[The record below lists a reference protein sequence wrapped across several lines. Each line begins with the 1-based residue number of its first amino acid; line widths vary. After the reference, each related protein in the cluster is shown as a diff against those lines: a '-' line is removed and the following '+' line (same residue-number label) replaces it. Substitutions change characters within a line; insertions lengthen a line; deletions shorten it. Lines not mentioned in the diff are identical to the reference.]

1 MILQK
6 IKYELV
12 IFTILLIFLI
22 IFSLYLGSWS
32 FTTFCNFGQQTIS
45 DNFPLH
51 TIIFKN
57 SIGYD
62 GQYYCR
68 MAIEPFNY
76 SKEALGISFESPSY
90 RYSRII
96 YPLLAWLFSLGIPL
110 ISIFNLFF
118 INLISLFFIFIIG
131 KKYFKF
137 DYFIFFLPFIPFVI
151 SRNTAEILSIF
162 FIMLSI
168 ISFENKRLFLFSI
181 SSTLAILT
189 RETSLIFYAVAILF
203 FLFNNKIKFI
213 NLVILFLPGIFFI
226 LWRLFLLKTFGE
238 LPENIGTKLNFNLN
252 ELSFLKSYFI
262 MLYKLNEIKFF
273 IHFIQL
279 SIILIF
285 CAFVLFTIKFNKLG
299 YIEVSFLIYLIFFNF
314 LAAHI
319 YSSDFAF
326 FRVLPEIFLLGFI
339 IMFKN
344 NNLPNLFFKL
354 PIIFLF
360 ILNIIRISHNH
371 YTYLN

>member
-6 IKYELV
+6 SKYELT
-12 IFTILLIFLI
+12 IFLISLIFLTI
-22 IFSLYLGSWS
+22 YSLYLGNWS

-51 TIIFKN
+51 TVIFKN

-68 MAIEPFNY
+68 MAIEPFNF
-76 SKEALGISFESPSY
+76 SNEALGVSFESPSY

-96 YPLLAWLFSLGIPL
+96 YPLIAWLFSLGIPM

-118 INLISLFFIFIIG
+118 INLICLIFMYILG

-151 SRNTAEILSIF
+151 FRNTAEILSIF
-162 FIMLSI
+162 FIILSI
-168 ISFENKRLFLFSI
+168 ISFDKKRLLLFSI
-181 SSTLAILT
+181 FSTLAILT
-189 RETSLIFYAVAILF
+189 RETSLIFYIVATLF
-203 FLFNNKIKFI
+203 FIFKNKIKLIDF
-213 NLVILFLPGIFFI
+213 VILFLPGIFFI
-226 LWRLFLLKTFGE
+226 LWRLFLLITFGD
-238 LPENIGTKLNFNLN
+238 LPEDIGTKVNFNLN
-252 ELSFLKSYFI
+252 ELSFFTSYFN
-262 MLYKLNEIKFF
+262 LFFKLNEIKFF

-285 CAFVLFTIKFNKLG
+285 CTVVLFNLKFKELS

-319 YSSDFAF
+319 YISDFAF
-326 FRVLPEIFLLGFI
+326 FRVLPELFLLGFI

-344 NNLPNLFFKL
+344 KIMPNLFFKL
-354 PIIFLF
+354 PMIFLF
-360 ILNIIRISHNH
+360 ILNIIRIAHNH
-371 YTYLN
+371 YIYLS

>member
-6 IKYELV
+6 SKYELT
-12 IFTILLIFLI
+12 IFLISLIFLTI
-22 IFSLYLGSWS
+22 YSLYLGNWS

-51 TIIFKN
+51 TVIFKN

-76 SKEALGISFESPSY
+76 SNEALGVSFESPSY

-96 YPLLAWLFSLGIPL
+96 YPLIAWLFSLGIPM

-118 INLISLFFIFIIG
+118 INLMCLIFMYILG

-151 SRNTAEILSIF
+151 FRNTAEILSIF
-162 FIMLSI
+162 FIILSI
-168 ISFENKRLFLFSI
+168 ISFDNKRILLFSI
-181 SSTLAILT
+181 FSTLAILT
-189 RETSLIFYAVAILF
+189 RETSLIFYIVATLF
-203 FLFNNKIKFI
+203 FIFKNKIKLIDF
-213 NLVILFLPGIFFI
+213 VILFLPGIFFI
-226 LWRLFLLKTFGE
+226 LWRLFLLITFGD
-238 LPENIGTKLNFNLN
+238 LPEDIGTKVNFNLN
-252 ELSFLKSYFI
+252 ELSFLTSYFN
-262 MLYKLNEIKFF
+262 LFFKLNEIKFF

-285 CAFVLFTIKFNKLG
+285 CTVVLFNLKFKELS

-319 YSSDFAF
+319 YISDFAF
-326 FRVLPEIFLLGFI
+326 FRVLPELFLLGFI

-344 NNLPNLFFKL
+344 KIMPNLFFKL
-354 PIIFLF
+354 PMIFLF
-360 ILNIIRISHNH
+360 ILNIIRIAHNH
-371 YTYLN
+371 YIYLS

>member
-22 IFSLYLGSWS
+22 IFSLYLGNWS

-90 RYSRII
+90 RFSRII
-96 YPLLAWLFSLGIPL
+96 YPLLAWLLSLGIPV

-118 INLISLFFIFIIG
+118 INLISLFFIFMIG

>member
-22 IFSLYLGSWS
+22 IFSLYLGNWS

-96 YPLLAWLFSLGIPL
+96 YPLLAWLLSLGIPV

-118 INLISLFFIFIIG
+118 INLISLFFIFMIG

>member
-6 IKYELV
+6 PKYELV
-12 IFTILLIFLI
+12 IFILLLIFLI
-22 IFSLYLGSWS
+22 IFSLYLGNWN
-32 FTTFCNFGQQTIS
+32 FTTFCNFGEQTIS
-45 DNFPLH
+45 DDFPLK

-57 SIGYD
+57 TIGYD

-76 SKEALGISFESPSY
+76 SKEALGISFDTPSY

-110 ISIFNLFF
+110 ISILNLFF
-118 INLISLFFIFIIG
+118 INLISVFLIYLIG

-151 SRNTAEILSIF
+151 SRNTAEILSIL
-162 FIMLSI
+162 FIILSI
-168 ISFENKRLFLFSI
+168 ISFENNRLFLFSI

-189 RETSLIFYAVAILF
+189 RETSIIFYTVAISF
-203 FLFNNKIKFI
+203 FLLNNKIKFLD
-213 NLVILFLPGIFFI
+213 LVILFLPGVFFI
-226 LWRLFLLKTFGE
+226 SWRLFLLKTLGD

-252 ELSFLKSYFI
+252 ELSFIKSYLI
-262 MLYKLNEIKFF
+262 MSFKLNEIKFL

-285 CAFVLFTIKFNKLG
+285 CTLVLFTIKFNKLG

-344 NNLPNLFFKL
+344 KNANNLFFKL

-360 ILNIIRISHNH
+360 ILNIVRISHNH
-371 YTYLN
+371 FTYLN

>member
-118 INLISLFFIFIIG
+118 INLISLFFIFMIG